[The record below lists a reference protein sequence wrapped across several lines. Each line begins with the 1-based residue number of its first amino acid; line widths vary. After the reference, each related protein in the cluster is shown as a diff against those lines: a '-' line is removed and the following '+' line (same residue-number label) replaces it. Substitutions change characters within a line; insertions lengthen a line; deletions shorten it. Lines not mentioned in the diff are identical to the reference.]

1 MREAYPQIVDNYIRT
16 GKIKYFYRALPLPMP
31 APATLAAEAALC
43 TGDHGKFWEMRDS
56 LFANQGALT
65 GTDTSSRAKSVGTDR
80 DQLTQCLSNQ
90 KHSNEIRKSTTEAQS
105 MGMDGTPNLFLGFIE
120 EKGDVVNFEKRS

>member
-1 MREAYPQIVDNYIRT
+1 MRQAYPQIVDNYIRT
-16 GKIKYFYRALPLPMP
+16 GKIKYFYRALQLPMP
-31 APATLAAEAALC
+31 GPATLAAQAALC
-43 TGDHGKFWEMRDS
+43 AGDHGKFWEMRDS

-65 GTDTSSRAKSVGTDR
+65 GAKSVGTDR

-90 KHSNEIRKSTTEAQS
+90 KHSYAIRKSTTEAQS

-120 EKGDVVNFEKRS
+120 EKGDVMNFEKRS

>member
-1 MREAYPQIVDNYIRT
+1 MRQAYPQIVDNYIR
-16 GKIKYFYRALPLPMP
+16 
-31 APATLAAEAALC
+31 
-43 TGDHGKFWEMRDS
+43 
-56 LFANQGALT
+56 QGALT

-90 KHSNEIRKSTTEAQS
+90 KHSNAIRKSTTEAQS

-120 EKGDVVNFEKRS
+120 EKGDVMNFEKRS

>member
-1 MREAYPQIVDNYIRT
+1 
-16 GKIKYFYRALPLPMP
+16 MP

-43 TGDHGKFWEMRDS
+43 AGDHGKFWEMRDS

-90 KHSNEIRKSTTEAQS
+90 KHSNEIRKSTTEAPS
-105 MGMDGTPNLFLGFIE
+105 MGMHGTPNLFLGFIE
-120 EKGDVVNFEKRS
+120 EKGDVVNFEKPS